1 MPKIAFTTTN
11 LATYLQSLKSDFQ
24 NNEIFFFILPEM
36 LLISDLDASLYYK
49 QDSFVKHTIKMAQ
62 IDQRSL
68 VTHKQIGSEI

>member
-1 MPKIAFTTTN
+1 
-11 LATYLQSLKSDFQ
+11 
-24 NNEIFFFILPEM
+24 M

>member
-11 LATYLQSLKSDFQ
+11 LATYLQSLKSDCQ
-24 NNEIFFFILPEM
+24 NNEIFFSMLPKM

-49 QDSFVKHTIKMAQ
+49 QDSFVQQ